1 MIKME
6 IFDWKIISKDE
17 VGTGKFT
24 LQFEVSKNDEATIR
38 HLVNEEIA
46 KLRDKFR
53 EQRKEN

>member
-1 MIKME
+1 ME